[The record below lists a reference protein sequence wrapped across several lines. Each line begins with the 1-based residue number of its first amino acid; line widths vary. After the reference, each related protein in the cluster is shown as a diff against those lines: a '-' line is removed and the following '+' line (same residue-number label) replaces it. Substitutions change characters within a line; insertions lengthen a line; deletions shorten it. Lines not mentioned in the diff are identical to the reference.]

1 MYWLQCRRGLQL
13 TVLVKTYLHVNPR
26 HCSRIFISQEKKLWF
41 WTSCYVPT
49 AGLGL
54 LLQIFPHVDT
64 YVALHVC
71 FALGKWN
78 GDEHVGRRREQTQ
91 TEMKLWEES
100 DHQTKKT
107 EKKMHS
113 WKGDRYEQYSLWRLL
128 FFKLCRF
135 RCCFAQ
141 NVILKVGVILKYS
154 IIHSLIVF
162 LFVYRT
168 SLCSFF
174 YLTSAVSPAHFSWTR
189 FLSFTYLQFHP
200 ARQNMNDS

>member
-13 TVLVKTYLHVNPR
+13 TVLVKTYLHVNSR
-26 HCSRIFISQEKKLWF
+26 HCSRIFISQEKKIVILDPLLCPDRWVG
-41 WTSCYVPT
+41 TSASDIPSCWYMRSFTCLFRFGQV
-49 AGLGL
+49 
-54 LLQIFPHVDT
+54 
-64 YVALHVC
+64 
-71 FALGKWN
+71 KWWWACRTTQRAN
-78 GDEHVGRRREQTQ
+78 TDRDEAVRGV
-91 TEMKLWEES
+91 WSS
-100 DHQTKKT
+100 DK
-107 EKKMHS
+107 EARKKMHS

-154 IIHSLIVF
+154 IIPSLIVF

-174 YLTSAVSPAHFSWTR
+174 YLTSAVSPAHFSRTR